1 MKQLRFKD
9 LQIGDVFVD
18 RRGHNLVKIGNVP
31 SDMTNIWL
39 LPECY
44 PTAIDMNTG
53 NYIVCPANMI
63 IKKIV
68 KRRKDPK
75 NIEPA
80 ENYQIRQYN
89 KLSDDKKDKLRR
101 NIGIMNADDYADY
114 RLRQGKFER

>member
-9 LQIGDVFVD
+9 LQIGDVFAD
-18 RRGHNLVKIGNVP
+18 RRGHNFVKIGNVP

-44 PTAIDMNTG
+44 PTAVDMNTG
-53 NYIVCPANMI
+53 NYIICPANMP
-63 IKKIV
+63 IKEIV
-68 KRRKDPK
+68 KRRKDPN

-89 KLSDDKKDKLRR
+89 KLSDDKKDRLRR
-101 NIGIMNADDYADY
+101 NIGIMNAYDYADY

>member
-18 RRGHNLVKIGNVP
+18 RRGHNFVKIGNVP

-53 NYIVCPANMI
+53 NYIICPANMP
-63 IKKIV
+63 IKEIV
-68 KRRKDPK
+68 KRRKDPN

-89 KLSDDKKDKLRR
+89 KLSDDKKDRLRR
-101 NIGIMNADDYADY
+101 NIGIMNAYDYADY